1 MLREDGSPGKSTGV
15 LLLFQLFYFFLSVF
29 CPEEGEYTHEEQV
42 NKFTHQF
49 VILLKLDVVF
59 CIMKIL
65 YNAINTEIQ
74 VYGKVHDQDVY
85 YAVNQHFVNI
95 FF

>member
-1 MLREDGSPGKSTGV
+1 MLREDGSPGKSTEFSV
-15 LLLFQLFYFFLSVF
+15 FVPTFLLFYIVF

>member
-1 MLREDGSPGKSTGV
+1 MVHQES
-15 LLLFQLFYFFLSVF
+15 QLEFFCSNFFTFLLSVF